1 MSPFFT
7 VFFIAGLPLDAFEAS
22 KQFSVQ
28 VSEVKG
34 SFERGFYGFAW
45 PSPTRLRMSWEKFVA
60 NNTNLMTQISTAAR
74 KV

>member
-1 MSPFFT
+1 MSPFFPF
-7 VFFIAGLPLDAFEAS
+7 FFIAGLPLDAFEAS